1 MLMPVAQPRFE
12 MRRVW
17 RVLLAVLGVLC
28 LLAPSVRAAAPP
40 PALYSEVVSAEVQGL
55 VFYSDGKTPAGQLP
69 VRIWDFKTRNFIHET
84 LTDENGFFALPKLE
98 PGKYYVTFDWMK
110 LELVV
115 VEKGAAAAQQPHDII
130 VIIPRGLGFMS
141 IAQLNTLLIATT
153 ISQMAVQWE
162 RPKVVS
168 P

>member
-1 MLMPVAQPRFE
+1 MSAISRSDMRCVFRML
-12 MRRVW
+12 
-17 RVLLAVLGVLC
+17 LLAWAVALFVSR
-28 LLAPSVRAAAPP
+28 SVEAAAPP

-55 VFYSDGKTPAGQLP
+55 VFYSDGKTPASDLP
-69 VRIWDFKTRNFIHET
+69 VRIWDFETREFIYESY
-84 LTDENGFFALPKLE
+84 TDQNGFFALPKLE

-115 VEKGAAAAQQPHDII
+115 VEKGAELAQQPHDIV
-130 VIIPRGLGFMS
+130 VIIPRGVGFMS
-141 IAQLNTLLIATT
+141 VGQLNSLLLAST